1 MPPDDLLSVHVVID
15 FKWTKF
21 TKATKNIISPEGYG
35 CIDLGHY
42 PPLLNPCQNEVARR
56 SEDCLGKARNLSTSS
71 VADCETAGG
80 RIWAIAVRCQYMYKT
95 TGCVA
100 DVFASRKSG
109 NG

>member
-1 MPPDDLLSVHVVID
+1 MID

-21 TKATKNIISPEGYG
+21 TKATENIISPEGYS
-35 CIDLGHY
+35 CIDLA
-42 PPLLNPCQNEVARR
+42 PLLNPCQNEVARR

-95 TGCVA
+95 IGCGCVA